1 MPAGLFV
8 AFEGG
13 EGAGKSSQVVLL
25 AQALREHGRT
35 VLVTREPGDSRI
47 GPGVRQMV
55 LDDPGNAGLSPKAEA
70 LLYAADRAEH
80 VAAMIRPALGRGEVV
95 LTDRYIDSSLAYQ
108 GAGRA
113 LPEDEVEQLNAW
125 ATDGL
130 LPELT
135 VLLDIEPALGLRRA
149 GAAPD
154 RLESE
159 PLEFHRRVR
168 DHFLALAARRPQA
181 YLVIAADQSR
191 EDLAAHISKHVLEML
206 G

>member
-25 AQALREHGRT
+25 AQTLREHGRT

-80 VAAMIRPALGRGEVV
+80 VAAMIRPALSRGEVV

-135 VLLDIEPALGLRRA
+135 VLLDIEPELGLRRA
-149 GAAPD
+149 GASLD

-168 DHFLALAARRPQA
+168 DHFLALAARRRQA
-181 YLVIAADQSR
+181 YLVIAADQPR
-191 EDLAAHISKHVLEML
+191 EDLAEQIAKHVLEIL